1 MARARD
7 IDPGPVA
14 VARAVI
20 RRPLTAQARA
30 RYQAFHEVDKWP
42 RDRFLSTPILPCQY
56 HSNNVPFSAIIML
69 EMDNRQITSRS

>member
-1 MARARD
+1 MQLTSASFFTHHANDKIYLFPFKLLMATVRD

-30 RYQAFHEVDKWP
+30 LSQVFHEVDKVA
-42 RDRFLSTPILPCQY
+42 T
-56 HSNNVPFSAIIML
+56 
-69 EMDNRQITSRS
+69 

>member
-1 MARARD
+1 MATARD

-30 RYQAFHEVDKWP
+30 LSQVFHEVDKVA
-42 RDRFLSTPILPCQY
+42 T
-56 HSNNVPFSAIIML
+56 
-69 EMDNRQITSRS
+69 

>member
-1 MARARD
+1 MRLIQRTSGSLFTHYADNRVFLFPFKLFMATARD

-30 RYQAFHEVDKWP
+30 RSQPFHEVDKVA
-42 RDRFLSTPILPCQY
+42 T
-56 HSNNVPFSAIIML
+56 
-69 EMDNRQITSRS
+69 